1 MRVDNMFNF
10 TNILGTAMQ
19 GTAVRGQVIA
29 NNIANVDTPR
39 FKRSVVSFEDQLAS
53 AVNDFR
59 RTGSLDLSRFS
70 PRTFVEFDHLS
81 YRWDLNNVDIELE
94 MAQLYANNMRFSVM
108 ASGISNHYRIINR
121 VISLQ

>member
-1 MRVDNMFNF
+1 MRIDGMFNF
-10 TNILGTAMQ
+10 TNIIGTAMQ
-19 GTAVRGQVIA
+19 GTAVRGAALA

-39 FKRSVVSFEDQLAS
+39 FKRSVVTFEDQLER

-59 RTGSLDLSRFS
+59 RTGNLDLSGFS

-94 MAQLYANNMRFSVM
+94 MAQLFANNMRFSVM
-108 ASGISNHYRIINR
+108 QSGIMHHYRTINM
-121 VISLQ
+121 VIGMQ